1 MIIYILL
8 ATILGIFV
16 ARIIATHKCEVV
28 VNREYVGLDDLG
40 RITNVA
46 LSAIYI
52 CLAPLYMIVGL
63 LSVPSYE
70 EGILAVVGWVVA
82 VIISSASFFS
92 ALGIGLSV
100 HLRKRGKSKL
110 SFAIQFL
117 GLISIGISILLF
129 AIFYG
134 NLLMSI
140 N

>member
-8 ATILGIFV
+8 ATILGIFI
-16 ARIIATHKCEVV
+16 ARIIATHKCEEV
-28 VNREYVGLDDLG
+28 VNTEYIELDSIG

-52 CLAPLYMIVGL
+52 CLAPLYVLVGL
-63 LSVPSYE
+63 LSVPSKD
-70 EGILAVVGWVVA
+70 GFLGVVGWGVA
-82 VIISSASFFS
+82 IIISSASFFS

-100 HLRKRGKSKL
+100 YFRRRGKSKL

-117 GLISIGISILLF
+117 GLLSIGVSILLF